1 LAISKLFTSCTPHLV
16 QDGDQDQ
23 HQTVPNKQDFLQTIM
38 SDDRY
43 IILDVWI
50 AIEKSVSPAQDANS
64 AKQKDDHGESECD
77 AQRRNPSLFNHR
89 YHQGTI
95 RFHGKIVSMPSIDS
109 TMRPEDF
116 PMLPKE
122 GLRLPLRR

>member
-1 LAISKLFTSCTPHLV
+1 MV
-16 QDGDQDQ
+16 QDGHQDQ
-23 HQTVPNKQDFLQTIM
+23 HQTVPDKQDFLQTIV
-38 SDDRY
+38 SDGRS

-50 AIEKSVSPAQDANS
+50 AIEKLVSPAEDENA
-64 AKQKDDHGESECD
+64 AKQKDDHGESESD
-77 AQRRNPSLFNHR
+77 AERRNASLFNHR

-95 RFHGKIVSMPSIDS
+95 RFHGKSVSMPSIDS

-116 PMLPKE
+116 PMLRKE